1 MKNSQVDEYVYAI
14 ERGYA
19 GAGRRVWRWVIRRRD
34 TGVEMGQ
41 GASIRSRDD
50 AQITALAVIRRLQ
63 RSGKRISA

>member
-1 MKNSQVDEYVYAI
+1 MKDTQTGEYTYAI

-34 TGVEMGQ
+34 TGVEMGR

-63 RSGKRISA
+63 RTGDRISA